1 MCIAPLFIGLCKSCN
16 VIGSCDS
23 LEHALKVSVKYLKHD
38 SYFSIQ
44 LSKNPPQYDEAM
56 GYLAYTC
63 FVCSGSDVSAIINQY
78 GRQLLQARPKA
89 FTQFL
94 VKVCTADMDFFL
106 PTATIA
112 SPKRPVNSA
121 GGNGANT
128 VNGNNEINL
137 ANIWSSDFWRVL
149 HGLLSSNKQL
159 QSLNLHHNHQ
169 YQDNPLVAAQD
180 VIGLFHDMEEHLIA
194 FLDGVIQGSKG
205 RLLAP
210 KVWMTVLELYMQKY
224 QQAKQ
229 QIAEF
234 DAKEPS
240 SPEKTSLLQEMNYSV
255 KVCEQTIMGYIDG
268 ANVQYDPSHV
278 LLLCHMFSFEKGE
291 KYLLEKQNYVELLM
305 NKMIV
310 LDDTKEIMKL
320 LRKEGS
326 KEPELYVQVLTY
338 FVQRTL
344 QSSSKERKSRKSLM
358 SPGKNGKDSDHE
370 NSESDDDGTDDED
383 NESK

>member
-1 MCIAPLFIGLCKSCN
+1 M
-16 VIGSCDS
+16 
-23 LEHALKVSVKYLKHD
+23 KYLKHD

-63 FVCSGSDVSAIINQY
+63 FVCNGSDVLSIINQH
-78 GRQLLQARPKA
+78 GRQLLQARTKS

-94 VKVCTADMDFFL
+94 VKLCTADMDFFL

-112 SPKRPVNSA
+112 SSPKRPGNGGCA
-121 GGNGANT
+121 CGGGNVLTGMD
-128 VNGNNEINL
+128 GNM

-149 HGLLSSNKQL
+149 HGLLSANKL
-159 QSLNLHHNHQ
+159 QSIHAHN
-169 YQDNPLVAAQD
+169 DTPLISPQD
-180 VIGLFHDMEEHLIA
+180 VIGLFHDLEEHLII
-194 FLDGVIQGSKG
+194 FLDGIIQGSKG

-224 QQAKQ
+224 QQAKVE
-229 QIAEF
+229 IADF
-234 DAKEPS
+234 DAKEPA

-268 ANVQYDPSHV
+268 ANVQYDASHV
-278 LLLCHMFSFEKGE
+278 LLLCHMFGFEKGE

-305 NKMIV
+305 SKMIA

-344 QSSSKERKSRKSLM
+344 QSSIKERKSRKSLM
-358 SPGKNGKDSDHE
+358 SPGRNSTGQDSD
-370 NSESDDDGTDDED
+370 NDPSDSDDNDPHGGED